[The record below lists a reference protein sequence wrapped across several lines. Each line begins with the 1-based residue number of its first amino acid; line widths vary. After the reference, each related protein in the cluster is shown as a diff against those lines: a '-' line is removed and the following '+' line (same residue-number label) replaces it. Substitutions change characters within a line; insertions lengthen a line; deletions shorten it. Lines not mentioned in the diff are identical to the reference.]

1 MEKEEL
7 RFSLFLLSSHLTTIM
22 LGWCWNV
29 CFCWLQVEGMYNI
42 IADLLGKQWFQ
53 MISGCLFLKNPLW
66 CRRML
71 CLALAGCD
79 TKEAGSKAREL
90 ANEKYTKI
98 FLHLQVDIQIHV
110 NSLCL
115 KMTGTHMSALFFGV
129 FRPALFPY
137 AYLWGFDFS
146 HTHSLLFTC
155 QKANME
161 SLLGKGHLHK
171 THELLSSPVLS
182 LLQTLR
188 NNLWDENL

>member
-1 MEKEEL
+1 MVSDDFRMSFSQKPSMMPSDVVPCSSRL
-7 RFSLFLLSSHLTTIM
+7 RH
-22 LGWCWNV
+22 
-29 CFCWLQVEGMYNI
+29 
-42 IADLLGKQWFQ
+42 K
-53 MISGCLFLKNPLW
+53 
-66 CRRML
+66 
-71 CLALAGCD
+71 
-79 TKEAGSKAREL
+79 GSKAREL

-115 KMTGTHMSALFFGV
+115 KLTGTHMSALFFGV
-129 FRPALFPY
+129 FRPTLFPY

-161 SLLGKGHLHK
+161 IPPWKRPFTQK
-171 THELLSSPVLS
+171 THELLSSPVHFLDFLSLS

>member
-1 MEKEEL
+1 
-7 RFSLFLLSSHLTTIM
+7 
-22 LGWCWNV
+22 
-29 CFCWLQVEGMYNI
+29 
-42 IADLLGKQWFQ
+42 
-53 MISGCLFLKNPLW
+53 
-66 CRRML
+66 ML

-115 KMTGTHMSALFFGV
+115 KLTGTHMSALFFGV

-146 HTHSLLFTC
+146 HTHSLLLHARKLTWNPSLE
-155 QKANME
+155 KAKAIYTKVM
-161 SLLGKGHLHK
+161 
-171 THELLSSPVLS
+171 SS
-182 LLQTLR
+182 
-188 NNLWDENL
+188 

>member
-53 MISGCLFLKNPLW
+53 MISGRLFLKNPLW

-79 TKEAGSKAREL
+79 TKEAKHASLRMRNTIKFSYTCRWTF
-90 ANEKYTKI
+90 KYTWI
-98 FLHLQVDIQIHV
+98 HCVSSWLGLICPLCFLGFSGLPCFRMPTCGVLI
-110 NSLCL
+110 SLILTPSCL
-115 KMTGTHMSALFFGV
+115 HARKLTWNPSLEKAIYTKLMS
-129 FRPALFPY
+129 
-137 AYLWGFDFS
+137 S
-146 HTHSLLFTC
+146 
-155 QKANME
+155 
-161 SLLGKGHLHK
+161 
-171 THELLSSPVLS
+171 
-182 LLQTLR
+182 
-188 NNLWDENL
+188 

>member
-1 MEKEEL
+1 
-7 RFSLFLLSSHLTTIM
+7 
-22 LGWCWNV
+22 
-29 CFCWLQVEGMYNI
+29 
-42 IADLLGKQWFQ
+42 
-53 MISGCLFLKNPLW
+53 
-66 CRRML
+66 ML
-71 CLALAGCD
+71 CLAPAGCD

-110 NSLCL
+110 NSLCFKL
-115 KMTGTHMSALFFGV
+115 TGTPLSALFFGV

-146 HTHSLLFTC
+146 HTDSLLFTC

-171 THELLSSPVLS
+171 THELLSSLS

-188 NNLWDENL
+188 NNLWDSSEIPSQFCFFWRPRKNS